1 MSKTCFL
8 CLKCLSFLNDRS
20 GPLEND
26 PAPIVRWKDGSH
38 ACTNVSD
45 YSIYLSHLH
54 SSLDLMR
61 VVSCRNGFEVHA
73 LLLII
78 D

>member
-1 MSKTCFL
+1 MLHPLFDGKMVHMLVQMSL
-8 CLKCLSFLNDRS
+8 
-20 GPLEND
+20 
-26 PAPIVRWKDGSH
+26 I
-38 ACTNVSD
+38 

-54 SSLDLMR
+54 SSLDLMP

>member
-1 MSKTCFL
+1 MIEV
-8 CLKCLSFLNDRS
+8 D
-20 GPLEND
+20 
-26 PAPIVRWKDGSH
+26 RWKTILHPLFDGKMVHMLVQMSLI
-38 ACTNVSD
+38 